1 MRKRFLSLV
10 VFTALILSFSG
21 CVQNKTV
28 LNTPKINTNN
38 EMKSIKSESIKEV
51 PLPYVKESKFIKI
64 LVLPFENS
72 ENDIDYGGYLETK
85 LESSK
90 FIFDDNI
97 KNKIIQEDT
106 IGGI

>member
-1 MRKRFLSLV
+1 MKKVIKNISVISL
-10 VFTALILSFSG
+10 IIGFSG
-21 CVQNKTV
+21 CVQNKTA
-28 LNTPKINTNN
+28 LNTPNLKTNIDTKTIKN
-38 EMKSIKSESIKEV
+38 ELKKEI
-51 PLPYVKESKFIKI
+51 PIPYVKESKFIKI

-90 FIFDDNI
+90 FIFDDTL
-97 KNKIIQEDT
+97 KNKIIEEDT

>member
-1 MRKRFLSLV
+1 MKK
-10 VFTALILSFSG
+10 LISIGLLIGLIFGFSG
-21 CVQNKTV
+21 CVKDNTS
-28 LNTPKINTNN
+28 LNTPKVKTNDEIKLVQN
-38 EMKSIKSESIKEV
+38 EQIKEI
-51 PLPYVKESKFIKI
+51 PIPYVKESKFIKI

-90 FIFDDNI
+90 FIFDDNV
-97 KNKIIQEDT
+97 KNKIIEEDI

>member
-1 MRKRFLSLV
+1 MKKVIKNIAVISW
-10 VFTALILSFSG
+10 IIGFSG

-28 LNTPKINTNN
+28 LNTPNIKTNIDT
-38 EMKSIKSESIKEV
+38 KSIKNEPIKEI
-51 PLPYVKESKFIKI
+51 PIPYVKESKFIKI

-90 FIFDDNI
+90 FIFDDTL
-97 KNKIIQEDT
+97 KNKIIEEDT